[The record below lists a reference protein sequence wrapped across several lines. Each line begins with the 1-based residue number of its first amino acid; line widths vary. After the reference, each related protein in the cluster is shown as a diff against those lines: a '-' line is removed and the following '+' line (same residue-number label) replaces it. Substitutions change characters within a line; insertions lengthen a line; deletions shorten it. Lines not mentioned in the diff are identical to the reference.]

1 MKPAGTVH
9 DGSSAPGQDPSGP
22 VLSLRDVS
30 VEFATRRGTVTALS
44 GVSLDLMPAAMH
56 VVIGESGSGKSVLAH
71 TVLDLLPRNVT
82 VRGDRRLAG
91 TDLSTADR
99 RRWRELRS
107 RHLAFIPQSPASA
120 LNPVRRLGPLMVELA
135 RSRGLSRQDAWPAV
149 EAALASFDLDP
160 DRIRRLYAHHLSGG
174 MAQRVV
180 SSLALLGSPE
190 VVIADEPTS
199 GLDAALVDRTAGHL
213 LALAERGAAVLV
225 VTHDLELA
233 QRLGGTTSVLYA
245 SYLVEQR
252 PTVALFAEPAHPY
265 VTALL
270 DARPQCGGRPIPG
283 LPPELTALPGHCPFA
298 ARCRHVADTCRT
310 AVPPPV
316 ELPDGVVRCV
326 RVGRF

>member
-1 MKPAGTVH
+1 MRPTGVVQ
-9 DGSSAPGQDPSGP
+9 DGWSSSQERAA
-22 VLSLRDVS
+22 VLSLREVS
-30 VEFATRRGTVTALS
+30 VEFATRRGPVTALS
-44 GVSLDLMPAAMH
+44 EVSLDLTPGSVH

-71 TVLDLLPRNVT
+71 AVLDLLPRNVT
-82 VRGDRRLAG
+82 VRGERHLAG
-91 TDLSTADR
+91 TDLATADR

-120 LNPVRRLGPLMVELA
+120 LNPVRRLGPLMAEMA
-135 RSRGLSRQDAWPAV
+135 RARGLSRREAWPAV
-149 EAALASFDLDP
+149 EAALAGFDLDP
-160 DRIRRLYAHHLSGG
+160 DRIRRMYAHHLSGG

-180 SSLALLGSPE
+180 SSLAMIGSPD

-213 LALAERGAAVLV
+213 LTLAERGAALLV
-225 VTHDLELA
+225 ITHDLELA

-252 PTVALFAEPAHPY
+252 PTAALFTEPAHPY

-270 DARPQCGGRPIPG
+270 DARPQCGGRSIPG
-283 LPPELTALPGHCPFA
+283 VAPELTALPDHCAFA
-298 ARCRHVADTCRT
+298 ARCQHVTDACRA

-316 ELPDGVVRCV
+316 AVPDGTVRCV
-326 RVGRF
+326 LAGRA